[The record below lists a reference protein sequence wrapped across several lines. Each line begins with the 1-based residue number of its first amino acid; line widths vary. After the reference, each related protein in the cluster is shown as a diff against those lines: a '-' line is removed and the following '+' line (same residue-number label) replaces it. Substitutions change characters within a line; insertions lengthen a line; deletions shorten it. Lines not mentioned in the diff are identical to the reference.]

1 MKRIV
6 LTCLS
11 ILLIPVAWQLLSWQM
26 AQPQLIPSFPDLV
39 RALLRLVYT
48 PGFLV
53 SIGTT
58 CLRACVGLLLSLAAA
73 SITAFL
79 LNRSEGIRLLFMPW
93 LSLLRSVPVISFIL
107 LALIF
112 LNPEMIPL
120 LIAFLTMYP
129 LLTENLLKGLMNR
142 RDSWKMLARQF
153 HLNAWNRLFQIN
165 YPQLKPYLFSGLAS
179 AVGFGWRAIIMGEVL
194 SQCVDGI
201 GKRMK
206 EAQVFID
213 VPELIAWT
221 LVAIV
226 LSWLTDKLISRL
238 SDWQPSV
245 RYRHSAVEL
254 QAVSL
259 QPNDICLTDVS
270 YSYGVH
276 HMNIVLKAGKIYAL
290 SAPSGQGK
298 TTLLQLLN
306 GTLRPIS
313 GEISCL
319 PGQTANLFQEPTLL
333 PQLTAKENIML
344 GGSAYYDRAILEQQ
358 SLRLLAAFQLEKQ
371 AEMFPAALS
380 YGQQQRVAL
389 ARALMFPAGLLLL
402 DEPFNGLDVELRQL
416 VARFLVEWLQEKQ
429 ATVVFSSHHADEIK
443 AMNAEVITL

>member
-1 MKRIV
+1 MKRTV

-11 ILLIPVAWQLLSWQM
+11 VLLIPVVWQLLSWQM
-26 AQPQLIPSFPDLV
+26 AQPQLIPSFPDLM
-39 RALLRLVYT
+39 RALLRLLSS

-58 CLRACVGLLLSLAAA
+58 FLRACAGLLLSLVAA

-79 LNRSEGIRLLFMPW
+79 LNRSETIRLLFMPW

-142 RDSWKMLARQF
+142 LDSWKMLARQF
-153 HLNAWNRLFQIN
+153 HLYAWNRLFQIN
-165 YPQLKPYLFSGLAS
+165 YPQLRPYLFSGLAS

-194 SQCVDGI
+194 SQCADGI

-245 RYRHSAVEL
+245 RYRHSVVEL

-259 QPNDICLTDVS
+259 PPNDISLADVS

-290 SAPSGQGK
+290 SAPSGRGK

-306 GTLRPIS
+306 GTLKPTGGAIT
-313 GEISCL
+313 GL
-319 PGQTANLFQEPTLL
+319 PQQTANLFQEPTLL

-344 GGSAYYDRAILEQQ
+344 GGAAYYDRAILEQEA
-358 SLRLLAAFQLEKQ
+358 LRLLAAFQLEEQ
-371 AEMFPAALS
+371 AGMYPAALS

-389 ARALMFPAGLLLL
+389 ARALLFPAGLLLL
-402 DEPFNGLDVELRQL
+402 DEPFNGLDAELRQL
-416 VARFLVEWLQEKQ
+416 VARFLVAWQQEKQ

-443 AMNAEVITL
+443 AMNAEVIAL

>member
-26 AQPQLIPSFPDLV
+26 AQPQLIPSFPDLI
-39 RALLRLVYT
+39 RALFRLVYS

-79 LNRSEGIRLLFMPW
+79 LNRSEAIRFLFMPW

-142 RDSWKMLARQF
+142 RDSWKILARQF
-153 HLNAWNRLFQIN
+153 HLNAWNRLFQII
-165 YPQLKPYLFSGLAS
+165 YPQLKPFLYSGLAS
-179 AVGFGWRAIIMGEVL
+179 AAGFGWRAIIMGEVL

-276 HMNIVLKAGKIYAL
+276 HMNIVLKAGKIYVL

-313 GEISCL
+313 GEITGL
-319 PGQTANLFQEPTLL
+319 PQQTANLFQEPTLL

-344 GGSAYYDRAILEQQ
+344 GGAAYYDRAILEQQ

-371 AEMFPAALS
+371 AEMYPAALS

-416 VARFLVEWLQEKQ
+416 VARFLVEWQQEKQ
-429 ATVVFSSHHADEIK
+429 ATVVFSSHHADEIR

>member
-26 AQPQLIPSFPDLV
+26 AQPQLIPSFPDLI
-39 RALLRLVYT
+39 RALFRLVYS

-79 LNRSEGIRLLFMPW
+79 LNRSEAIRFLFMPW

-165 YPQLKPYLFSGLAS
+165 YPQLRPYLFSGLAS

-259 QPNDICLTDVS
+259 KPNDICLTDVS

-276 HMNIVLKAGKIYAL
+276 HMNIILKTGKIYAL

-306 GTLRPIS
+306 GTLRPTG
-313 GEISCL
+313 GEITGL
-319 PGQTANLFQEPTLL
+319 PQQTANLFQEPTLL

-344 GGSAYYDRAILEQQ
+344 GGAAYYDRAILEQQ
-358 SLRLLAAFQLEKQ
+358 SLRLLTAFQLEKQ
-371 AEMFPAALS
+371 AEMYPAALS

-416 VARFLVEWLQEKQ
+416 VARFLVEWQQEKQ

>member
-313 GEISCL
+313 GEITCL

-371 AEMFPAALS
+371 AEMYPAALS

-416 VARFLVEWLQEKQ
+416 VARFLVEWQQEKQ
-429 ATVVFSSHHADEIK
+429 ATVVFSSHHVDEIK

>member
-73 SITAFL
+73 AITAFL

-142 RDSWKMLARQF
+142 RDSWKILARQF

-276 HMNIVLKAGKIYAL
+276 HMNIILKAGKIYAL

-313 GEISCL
+313 GEITCL
-319 PGQTANLFQEPTLL
+319 PGQTSNLFQEPTLL

-344 GGSAYYDRAILEQQ
+344 GGAAYYDRAILEQQ
-358 SLRLLAAFQLEKQ
+358 SLRLLTAFQLEKQ
-371 AEMFPAALS
+371 AEMYPAALS

-416 VARFLVEWLQEKQ
+416 VARFLVEWQQEKQ

>member
-153 HLNAWNRLFQIN
+153 HLNAWNCLFQIN

-245 RYRHSAVEL
+245 RYRHSAVKL

-276 HMNIVLKAGKIYAL
+276 HMNIVLKAGKIYVL

-313 GEISCL
+313 GEITGL
-319 PGQTANLFQEPTLL
+319 PQQTANLFQEPTLL

-344 GGSAYYDRAILEQQ
+344 GGAAYYDRAILEQQ

-371 AEMFPAALS
+371 AEMYPAALS

-389 ARALMFPAGLLLL
+389 VRALMFPAGLLLL

-416 VARFLVEWLQEKQ
+416 VARFLVEWQQEKQ

-443 AMNAEVITL
+443 AMNAEVIAL

>member
-11 ILLIPVAWQLLSWQM
+11 ILLIPVVWQLLSWQM
-26 AQPQLIPSFPDLV
+26 AQPQLIPSFPDLI

-79 LNRSEGIRLLFMPW
+79 LNRSEAIRFLFMPW

-142 RDSWKMLARQF
+142 RDSWKILARQF

-254 QAVSL
+254 QTVSL

-276 HMNIVLKAGKIYAL
+276 HMNIILKAGKIYVL

-306 GTLRPIS
+306 GTLRPTG

-344 GGSAYYDRAILEQQ
+344 GGAAYYDRAILEQQ
-358 SLRLLAAFQLEKQ
+358 SLRLLAAFQLEKR
-371 AEMFPAALS
+371 AEMYPAALS

-416 VARFLVEWLQEKQ
+416 VARFLVEWQQEKQ

>member
-26 AQPQLIPSFPDLV
+26 AQPQLIPSFPDLI
-39 RALLRLVYT
+39 RALLRLVYS

-79 LNRSEGIRLLFMPW
+79 LNRSEAIRFLFMPW

-276 HMNIVLKAGKIYAL
+276 HMNIILKAGKIYVL

-306 GTLRPIS
+306 GTLKPTG
-313 GEISCL
+313 GEITGL
-319 PGQTANLFQEPTLL
+319 PQQTANLFQEPTLL

-416 VARFLVEWLQEKQ
+416 VARFLVEWQQEKQ

>member
-11 ILLIPVAWQLLSWQM
+11 ILLIPVAWQLFSWQM
-26 AQPQLIPSFPDLV
+26 AQPQLIPSFPDLI
-39 RALLRLVYT
+39 RALFRLVYS

-79 LNRSEGIRLLFMPW
+79 LNRSEAIRFLFMPW

-153 HLNAWNRLFQIN
+153 HLNAWNCLFQIN

-179 AVGFGWRAIIMGEVL
+179 AAGFGWRAIIMGEVL

-371 AEMFPAALS
+371 AEMYPAALS

-389 ARALMFPAGLLLL
+389 ARALIFPAGLLLL

-416 VARFLVEWLQEKQ
+416 VARFLVAWQQEKQ
-429 ATVVFSSHHADEIK
+429 ATVVFSSHHAEEIK

>member
-1 MKRIV
+1 MKRTV

-11 ILLIPVAWQLLSWQM
+11 VLLIPVAWQLLSWQM
-26 AQPQLIPSFPDLV
+26 AQPQLIPSFPDLMW
-39 RALLRLVYT
+39 ALLRVVSS

-58 CLRACVGLLLSLAAA
+58 LLRACAGLLLSLAAA

-79 LNRSEGIRLLFMPW
+79 LNRSETIRFLFMPW

-142 RDSWKMLARQF
+142 WDSWKMLARQF

-276 HMNIVLKAGKIYAL
+276 HMNIILKAGKIYAL

-344 GGSAYYDRAILEQQ
+344 GGAAYYDRAILEQQ

-371 AEMFPAALS
+371 AEMYPAALS

-389 ARALMFPAGLLLL
+389 ARALIFPTGLLLL

-416 VARFLVEWLQEKQ
+416 VARFLVEWQQEKQ
-429 ATVVFSSHHADEIK
+429 VTVVFSSHHADEIK

>member
-11 ILLIPVAWQLLSWQM
+11 ILLIPVVWQLLSWQM
-26 AQPQLIPSFPDLV
+26 AQPQLIPSFPDLI
-39 RALLRLVYT
+39 RALFRLVYS

-79 LNRSEGIRLLFMPW
+79 LNRSEAIRFLFMPW

-276 HMNIVLKAGKIYAL
+276 HMNIVLKAGKIYVL

-313 GEISCL
+313 GEITGL
-319 PGQTANLFQEPTLL
+319 PQQTANLFQEPTLL

-344 GGSAYYDRAILEQQ
+344 GGAAYYDRAILEQQ

-371 AEMFPAALS
+371 AEMYPAALS

-416 VARFLVEWLQEKQ
+416 VARFLVEWQQEKQ

>member
-259 QPNDICLTDVS
+259 QPSDICLTDVS

-371 AEMFPAALS
+371 AEMYPAALS

-416 VARFLVEWLQEKQ
+416 VARFLVEWQQEKQ

>member
-142 RDSWKMLARQF
+142 RDSWKILARQF

-306 GTLRPIS
+306 GTLRPTG

-344 GGSAYYDRAILEQQ
+344 GGAAYYDRAILVQQ

-402 DEPFNGLDVELRQL
+402 DEPFNGLDVELRLL
-416 VARFLVEWLQEKQ
+416 VARFLVEWQQEKQ
-429 ATVVFSSHHADEIK
+429 ATVVFSSHHVDEIK

>member
-26 AQPQLIPSFPDLV
+26 AQPQLIPSFPDLI
-39 RALLRLVYT
+39 RALFRLVYS

-79 LNRSEGIRLLFMPW
+79 LNRSEAIRFLFMPW

-129 LLTENLLKGLMNR
+129 LLTENLLKGLMDR

-165 YPQLKPYLFSGLAS
+165 YPQLRPYLFSGLAS

-259 QPNDICLTDVS
+259 KPNDICLTDVS

-276 HMNIVLKAGKIYAL
+276 HMNIILKTGKIYAL

-306 GTLRPIS
+306 GTLRPTG
-313 GEISCL
+313 GEITGL
-319 PGQTANLFQEPTLL
+319 PQQTANLFQEPTLL

-344 GGSAYYDRAILEQQ
+344 GGAAYYDRAILEQQ
-358 SLRLLAAFQLEKQ
+358 SLRLLTAFQLEKQ
-371 AEMFPAALS
+371 AEMYPAALS

-416 VARFLVEWLQEKQ
+416 VARFLVEWQQEKQ
-429 ATVVFSSHHADEIK
+429 ATVVFSSHHADEIR

>member
-26 AQPQLIPSFPDLV
+26 AQPQLIPSFPDLI
-39 RALLRLVYT
+39 RALFRLVYS

-79 LNRSEGIRLLFMPW
+79 LNRSEGIRLLFIPW

-165 YPQLKPYLFSGLAS
+165 YPQLRPYLFSGLAS

-259 QPNDICLTDVS
+259 KPNDICLTDVS

-276 HMNIVLKAGKIYAL
+276 HMNIVLKAGKIYVL

-313 GEISCL
+313 GEITGL
-319 PGQTANLFQEPTLL
+319 PQQTANLFQEPTLL

-344 GGSAYYDRAILEQQ
+344 GGAAYYDRAILEQQ

-371 AEMFPAALS
+371 AEMYPATLS

-416 VARFLVEWLQEKQ
+416 VARFLVEWQQEKQ
-429 ATVVFSSHHADEIK
+429 ATVVFSSHHADEIR

>member
-26 AQPQLIPSFPDLV
+26 AQPQLIPSFPDLI
-39 RALLRLVYT
+39 RALLRLVYS

-58 CLRACVGLLLSLAAA
+58 CLRACVGLLLSLVAA

-79 LNRSEGIRLLFMPW
+79 LNRSETIRLLFMPW

-142 RDSWKMLARQF
+142 LDSWKILARQF

-194 SQCVDGI
+194 SQCADGI

-245 RYRHSAVEL
+245 RYRHSVVEL

-259 QPNDICLTDVS
+259 RPNDISLADVS

-290 SAPSGQGK
+290 SAPSGRGK

-306 GTLRPIS
+306 GTLKPTG
-313 GEISCL
+313 GEITGL
-319 PGQTANLFQEPTLL
+319 PQQTANLFQEPTLL

-344 GGSAYYDRAILEQQ
+344 GGAAYYDRAILEQEA
-358 SLRLLAAFQLEKQ
+358 LRLLAAFQLEKQ
-371 AEMFPAALS
+371 AGMYPAALS

-416 VARFLVEWLQEKQ
+416 VARFLVVWQQEKQ

-443 AMNAEVITL
+443 AMNAEVIAL

>member
-79 LNRSEGIRLLFMPW
+79 LNRSEAIRFLFMPW

-142 RDSWKMLARQF
+142 RDSWKILARQF

-306 GTLRPIS
+306 GTLKPTG
-313 GEISCL
+313 GEITGL
-319 PGQTANLFQEPTLL
+319 PQQTANLFQEPTLL

-344 GGSAYYDRAILEQQ
+344 GGAAYYDRAILEQQ

-371 AEMFPAALS
+371 AEMYPAALS

-416 VARFLVEWLQEKQ
+416 VARFLVEWQQEKQ
-429 ATVVFSSHHADEIK
+429 ATVVFSSHHVDEIK

>member
-11 ILLIPVAWQLLSWQM
+11 VLLIPVAWQLLSWQM
-26 AQPQLIPSFPDLV
+26 AQPQLIPSFPDLMQ
-39 RALLRLVYT
+39 ALLRVVSS

-58 CLRACVGLLLSLAAA
+58 LLRACVGLLLSLAAA

-79 LNRSEGIRLLFMPW
+79 LNRSETIRLLFMPW

-259 QPNDICLTDVS
+259 QPSDICLTDVS

-344 GGSAYYDRAILEQQ
+344 GGTAYYDRAILEQQ

-371 AEMFPAALS
+371 AEMYPAALS

-416 VARFLVEWLQEKQ
+416 VARFLVEWQQEKQ

>member
-26 AQPQLIPSFPDLV
+26 AQPQLIPSFPDLI
-39 RALLRLVYT
+39 RALLRLVYS

-79 LNRSEGIRLLFMPW
+79 LNRSEAIRFLFMPW

-416 VARFLVEWLQEKQ
+416 VARFLVEWQQEKQ

>member
-26 AQPQLIPSFPDLV
+26 AQPQLIPSFTDLI
-39 RALLRLVYT
+39 RALFRLVYS

-58 CLRACVGLLLSLAAA
+58 CLRACIGLLLSLAAA

-79 LNRSEGIRLLFMPW
+79 LNRSEAIRFLFMPW

-129 LLTENLLKGLMNR
+129 LLTENLLKGLMSR

-153 HLNAWNRLFQIN
+153 HLNAWNCLFQIN

-254 QAVSL
+254 QTVSL
-259 QPNDICLTDVS
+259 QPNDICLTDIS

-276 HMNIVLKAGKIYAL
+276 HMNIILKAGKIYVL

-313 GEISCL
+313 GEITGL
-319 PGQTANLFQEPTLL
+319 PQQTANLFQEPTLL

-344 GGSAYYDRAILEQQ
+344 GGAAYYDRAILEQQ

-371 AEMFPAALS
+371 AEMYPAALS

-402 DEPFNGLDVELRQL
+402 DEPFNGLDAELRQL
-416 VARFLVEWLQEKQ
+416 VARFLVAWQQEKQ

>member
-26 AQPQLIPSFPDLV
+26 AQPQLIPSFPDLI
-39 RALLRLVYT
+39 RALLRLVYS

-58 CLRACVGLLLSLAAA
+58 LLRACAGLLLSLAAA

-79 LNRSEGIRLLFMPW
+79 LNRSEAIRFLFMPW

-276 HMNIVLKAGKIYAL
+276 HMNIILKAGKIYVL

-306 GTLRPIS
+306 GTLRPTG

-371 AEMFPAALS
+371 AEMYPAALS

-416 VARFLVEWLQEKQ
+416 VARFLVEWQQEKQ

>member
-26 AQPQLIPSFPDLV
+26 AQPQLIPSFPDLI

-79 LNRSEGIRLLFMPW
+79 LNRSEAIRFLFMPW
-93 LSLLRSVPVISFIL
+93 LSLLRSVSVISFIL

-165 YPQLKPYLFSGLAS
+165 YPQLRPYLFSGLAS

-259 QPNDICLTDVS
+259 KPNDICLTDVS

-276 HMNIVLKAGKIYAL
+276 HMNIVLKAGKIYVL

-313 GEISCL
+313 GEITGL
-319 PGQTANLFQEPTLL
+319 PQQTANLFQEPTLL

-344 GGSAYYDRAILEQQ
+344 GGAAYYDRAILEQQ
-358 SLRLLAAFQLEKQ
+358 SLRLLTAFQLEKQ
-371 AEMFPAALS
+371 AEMYPAALS

-416 VARFLVEWLQEKQ
+416 VARFLVEWQQEKQ
-429 ATVVFSSHHADEIK
+429 ATVVFSSHHADEIR
-443 AMNAEVITL
+443 AMNADVITL

>member
-11 ILLIPVAWQLLSWQM
+11 VLLIPVAWQLLSWQM
-26 AQPQLIPSFPDLV
+26 AQPQLIPSFPDLMQ
-39 RALLRLVYT
+39 ALLRVVSS

-58 CLRACVGLLLSLAAA
+58 LLRACVGLLLSLAAA

-79 LNRSEGIRLLFMPW
+79 LNRSETIRLLFMPW

-313 GEISCL
+313 GEITCL

-344 GGSAYYDRAILEQQ
+344 GGAAYYDRAILEQQ

-371 AEMFPAALS
+371 AEMYPAALS

-416 VARFLVEWLQEKQ
+416 VARFLVEWQQEKQ

>member
-26 AQPQLIPSFPDLV
+26 AQPQLIPSFPDLI
-39 RALLRLVYT
+39 RALFRLVYS

-79 LNRSEGIRLLFMPW
+79 LNRSEGIRFLFMPW

-142 RDSWKMLARQF
+142 RDSWKILARQF

-165 YPQLKPYLFSGLAS
+165 YPQLWPYLFSGLAS

-276 HMNIVLKAGKIYAL
+276 HMNIVLKAGKIYVL

-313 GEISCL
+313 GEITGL
-319 PGQTANLFQEPTLL
+319 PQQTANLFQEPTLL

-344 GGSAYYDRAILEQQ
+344 GGAAYYDRAILEQQ

-371 AEMFPAALS
+371 AEMYPAALS

-416 VARFLVEWLQEKQ
+416 VARFLVEWQQEKQ
-429 ATVVFSSHHADEIK
+429 ATVVFSSHHADEIR

>member
-276 HMNIVLKAGKIYAL
+276 HMNIVLKAGKIYVL

-306 GTLRPIS
+306 GTLRPTG

-416 VARFLVEWLQEKQ
+416 VARFLVEWQQEKQ

>member
-254 QAVSL
+254 QTVSL

-276 HMNIVLKAGKIYAL
+276 HMNIVLKVGKIYAL

-306 GTLRPIS
+306 GTLRPTG

-371 AEMFPAALS
+371 TEMYPAALS

-416 VARFLVEWLQEKQ
+416 VARFLVEWQQEKQ

>member
-79 LNRSEGIRLLFMPW
+79 LNRSEGIRFLFMPC

-276 HMNIVLKAGKIYAL
+276 HMNIILKAGKIYVL

-306 GTLRPIS
+306 GTLKPTG
-313 GEISCL
+313 GEITGL
-319 PGQTANLFQEPTLL
+319 PQQTANLFQEPTLL

-344 GGSAYYDRAILEQQ
+344 GGAAYYDRAILEQEA
-358 SLRLLAAFQLEKQ
+358 LRLLAAFQLEEQ
-371 AEMFPAALS
+371 AGMYPAALS

-416 VARFLVEWLQEKQ
+416 VARFLVEWQQEKQ

>member
-58 CLRACVGLLLSLAAA
+58 CLRACVGLLLSLVAA

-371 AEMFPAALS
+371 AEMYPAALS

-416 VARFLVEWLQEKQ
+416 VARFLVEWQQEKQ

>member
-11 ILLIPVAWQLLSWQM
+11 ILLIPVAWQLLSCQM
-26 AQPQLIPSFPDLV
+26 AQPQLIPSFPDLI
-39 RALLRLVYT
+39 RALLWLVYT

-79 LNRSEGIRLLFMPW
+79 LNRSEAIRFLFMPW

-142 RDSWKMLARQF
+142 RDSWKILARQF

-276 HMNIVLKAGKIYAL
+276 HMNIVLKAGKIYVL

-298 TTLLQLLN
+298 TILLQLLN

-313 GEISCL
+313 GEITGL
-319 PGQTANLFQEPTLL
+319 PQQTANLFQEPTLL

-344 GGSAYYDRAILEQQ
+344 GGAAYYDRAILEQQ

-371 AEMFPAALS
+371 AEMYPAALS

-416 VARFLVEWLQEKQ
+416 VARFLVEWQQEKQ
-429 ATVVFSSHHADEIK
+429 ATVVFSSHHVDEIK
-443 AMNAEVITL
+443 AMNAEVIAL

>member
-11 ILLIPVAWQLLSWQM
+11 ILLIPVVWQLLSWQM
-26 AQPQLIPSFPDLV
+26 AQPQLIPSFPDLI
-39 RALLRLVYT
+39 RALFRLVYS

-58 CLRACVGLLLSLAAA
+58 LLRACAGLLLSLAAA

-153 HLNAWNRLFQIN
+153 HLNAWNCLFQIN

-254 QAVSL
+254 QTVSL
-259 QPNDICLTDVS
+259 QPNDICLTDIS

-276 HMNIVLKAGKIYAL
+276 HMNIILKAGKIYAL
-290 SAPSGQGK
+290 SAPSGRGK

-306 GTLRPIS
+306 ATLKPTGGAIT
-313 GEISCL
+313 GL
-319 PGQTANLFQEPTLL
+319 PQQTANLFQEPTLL

-344 GGSAYYDRAILEQQ
+344 GGSAYYDQAILEQEA
-358 SLRLLAAFQLEKQ
+358 LRLLTAFQLEEQ
-371 AEMFPAALS
+371 VGMYPAALS

-402 DEPFNGLDVELRQL
+402 DEPFNGLDAELRQL
-416 VARFLVEWLQEKQ
+416 VARFLVAWQQEKQ
-429 ATVVFSSHHADEIK
+429 ATVVFSSHHTDEIK
-443 AMNAEVITL
+443 AMNAEVIAL

>member
-26 AQPQLIPSFPDLV
+26 AQPQLIPSFPDLI
-39 RALLRLVYT
+39 RALLRLVYS

-79 LNRSEGIRLLFMPW
+79 LNRSEAIRFLFMPW

-276 HMNIVLKAGKIYAL
+276 HMNIILKAGKIYVL

-306 GTLRPIS
+306 GTLKPTG
-313 GEISCL
+313 GEITGL
-319 PGQTANLFQEPTLL
+319 PQQTANLFQEPTLL

-344 GGSAYYDRAILEQQ
+344 GGAAYYDRAILEQEA
-358 SLRLLAAFQLEKQ
+358 LRLLAAFQLEEQ
-371 AEMFPAALS
+371 AGMYPAALS

-389 ARALMFPAGLLLL
+389 ARALLFPAGLLLL

-416 VARFLVEWLQEKQ
+416 VARFLVEWQQEKQ
-429 ATVVFSSHHADEIK
+429 VTVVFSSHHADEIK

>member
-276 HMNIVLKAGKIYAL
+276 HLNIVLKAGKIYVL

-313 GEISCL
+313 GEITGL
-319 PGQTANLFQEPTLL
+319 PQQTANLFQEPTLL

-344 GGSAYYDRAILEQQ
+344 GGAAYYDRAILEQQ

-371 AEMFPAALS
+371 AEMYPAALS

-389 ARALMFPAGLLLL
+389 VRA
-402 DEPFNGLDVELRQL
+402 
-416 VARFLVEWLQEKQ
+416 
-429 ATVVFSSHHADEIK
+429 
-443 AMNAEVITL
+443 

>member
-254 QAVSL
+254 QTVSL

-306 GTLRPIS
+306 GTLRPTG
-313 GEISCL
+313 GEITGL
-319 PGQTANLFQEPTLL
+319 PQQTANLFQEPTLL

-344 GGSAYYDRAILEQQ
+344 GGSAYYDRATLEQQ
-358 SLRLLAAFQLEKQ
+358 SLRLLTAFQLEKQ
-371 AEMFPAALS
+371 AEMYPAALS

-416 VARFLVEWLQEKQ
+416 VARFLVEWQQEKQ

>member
-26 AQPQLIPSFPDLV
+26 AQPQLIPSFPDLI
-39 RALLRLVYT
+39 RALFRLVYS

-79 LNRSEGIRLLFMPW
+79 LNRSEAIRFLFMPW

-142 RDSWKMLARQF
+142 RDSWKILARQF

-226 LSWLTDKLISRL
+226 LSWLTDKFISRL

-276 HMNIVLKAGKIYAL
+276 HMNIVLKAGKIYVL

-313 GEISCL
+313 GAITGL
-319 PGQTANLFQEPTLL
+319 PQQTANLFQEPTLL

-344 GGSAYYDRAILEQQ
+344 GGAAYYDRAILEQQ
-358 SLRLLAAFQLEKQ
+358 SLRLLVAFQLEKQ

-389 ARALMFPAGLLLL
+389 ARALIFPTGLLLL

-416 VARFLVEWLQEKQ
+416 VTRFLVEWQQEKQ

>member
-26 AQPQLIPSFPDLV
+26 AQPQLIPSFPDLI
-39 RALLRLVYT
+39 RALFRLVYS

-79 LNRSEGIRLLFMPW
+79 LNRSEAIRFLFMPW

-165 YPQLKPYLFSGLAS
+165 YPQLRPYLFSGLAS

-259 QPNDICLTDVS
+259 KPNDICLTDVS

-276 HMNIVLKAGKIYAL
+276 HMNIILKTGKIYAL

-306 GTLRPIS
+306 GTLRPTG
-313 GEISCL
+313 GEITGL
-319 PGQTANLFQEPTLL
+319 PQQTANLFQEPTLL

-344 GGSAYYDRAILEQQ
+344 GGAAYYDRAILEQQ
-358 SLRLLAAFQLEKQ
+358 SLRLLTAFQLEKQ
-371 AEMFPAALS
+371 AEMYPAALS

-416 VARFLVEWLQEKQ
+416 VARFLVEWQQEKQ
-429 ATVVFSSHHADEIK
+429 ATVVFSSHHVDEIK

>member
-142 RDSWKMLARQF
+142 RDSWKILARQF

-245 RYRHSAVEL
+245 RYRYSAVEL

-344 GGSAYYDRAILEQQ
+344 GGAAYYDRAILEQQ

-371 AEMFPAALS
+371 AEMYPAALS

-416 VARFLVEWLQEKQ
+416 VARFLVEWQQEKQ

>member
-26 AQPQLIPSFPDLV
+26 AQPQLIPSFPDLI
-39 RALLRLVYT
+39 RALLRLVYSS
-48 PGFLV
+48 GFLV

-79 LNRSEGIRLLFMPW
+79 LNRSEAIRFLFMPW

-276 HMNIVLKAGKIYAL
+276 HMNIILKAGKIYAL

-344 GGSAYYDRAILEQQ
+344 GGAAYYDRAILEQQ
-358 SLRLLAAFQLEKQ
+358 SLRLLTAFQLEKQ
-371 AEMFPAALS
+371 AEMYPAALS

-416 VARFLVEWLQEKQ
+416 VARFLVEWQQEKQ

-443 AMNAEVITL
+443 AMNAEVIAL

>member
-1 MKRIV
+1 MKRSV

-11 ILLIPVAWQLLSWQM
+11 LLLIPVAWQLLSWQM
-26 AQPQLIPSFPDLV
+26 AQPQLIPSFPDLMW
-39 RALLRLVYT
+39 ALLRVVSS

-58 CLRACVGLLLSLAAA
+58 LLRTCAGLLLSLAAA

-79 LNRSEGIRLLFMPW
+79 LIRSETIRLLFMPW

-142 RDSWKMLARQF
+142 RDSWKILARQF

-179 AVGFGWRAIIMGEVL
+179 AAGFGWRAIIMGEVL

-306 GTLRPIS
+306 GTLKPTG

-344 GGSAYYDRAILEQQ
+344 GGAAYYDRAILEQQ

-371 AEMFPAALS
+371 AEMYPAALS

-402 DEPFNGLDVELRQL
+402 DEPFNGLDAELRQL
-416 VARFLVEWLQEKQ
+416 VARFLVAWQQEKQ

-443 AMNAEVITL
+443 AMNAEVIAL

>member
-79 LNRSEGIRLLFMPW
+79 LNRSEAIRFLFMPW

-306 GTLRPIS
+306 GTLRPTG

-371 AEMFPAALS
+371 AEMYPAALS

-416 VARFLVEWLQEKQ
+416 VTRFLVEWQQEKQ

>member
-26 AQPQLIPSFPDLV
+26 AQPQLIPSFPDLI
-39 RALLRLVYT
+39 RALFRLVYS

-79 LNRSEGIRLLFMPW
+79 LNRSEAIRFLFMPW

-153 HLNAWNRLFQIN
+153 HLNAWNCLFQIN

-179 AVGFGWRAIIMGEVL
+179 AAGFGWRAIIMGEVL

-245 RYRHSAVEL
+245 RYRHSSVAL
-254 QAVSL
+254 PDVSL
-259 QPNDICLTDVS
+259 QPHDISLTDVS

-290 SAPSGQGK
+290 SAPSGRGK

-306 GTLRPIS
+306 GTLKPTGGAIT
-313 GEISCL
+313 GL
-319 PGQTANLFQEPTLL
+319 PQQTANLFQEPTLL

-358 SLRLLAAFQLEKQ
+358 SRRLLTAFQLEKQ
-371 AEMFPAALS
+371 AEMYPAALS

-416 VARFLVEWLQEKQ
+416 VARFLVEWQQEKQ
-429 ATVVFSSHHADEIK
+429 ATVVFSSHHAEEIK